1 MNVRSF
7 FSRWFYI
14 SVILIMGGLLFSSAQ
29 ADHPSHAYLLGL
41 ISKLLESTGVA
52 IFIANIFTFTIST
65 NEFVK
70 YIREKLMNIVMS
82 KDFVARLDA
91 TEQKN
96 LLHMVLKPTRELS
109 NIYSGINDYFNQY
122 VEDSMSLFDTNYRGH
137 MVLDAVASIDGD
149 KNILKV
155 EFDLDYMVYKVGDEF
170 DSLKLALEDERFEHI
185 RTVVRAQ
192 GHEEKTVPAE
202 MITEAEKIEDPTMKK
217 LYEMEVPAEFNKF
230 DQINVSRRVIEYG
243 NDHWQV
249 FSYKTIKTCDR
260 LTVVFRCEEGL
271 VIRNINT
278 YGVQDKFVIE
288 RSKGKVKVI
297 YNDWLSPGFG
307 VNILVA
313 RDGYHDRDTNNQL
326 NADSGATAPDP
337 IS

>member
-1 MNVRSF
+1 MSIRNF
-7 FSRWFYI
+7 FSRWFYLSI
-14 SVILIMGGLLFSSAQ
+14 ILIMGGLVFSSAQ
-29 ADHPSHAYLLGL
+29 AGHPSHSYLLGL
-41 ISKLLESTGVA
+41 TSKLLESTGIA
-52 IFIANIFTFTIST
+52 IFIANIFTFTIGT
-65 NEFVK
+65 NEFIK

-82 KDFVARLDA
+82 KEFVARLDA

-137 MVLDAVASIDGD
+137 MVLDATASIDRV
-149 KNILKV
+149 KNVLKV
-155 EFDLDYMVYKVGDEF
+155 EFDLDYMVYKVGEEF
-170 DSLKLALEDERFEHI
+170 DSLKLGLEDEGFEHV

-192 GHEEKTVPAE
+192 GQEEKTIPADL
-202 MITEAEKIEDPTMKK
+202 IKEAEKIEDPTIKK
-217 LYEMEVPAEFNKF
+217 LYDMEVPSEFNKF

-243 NDHWQV
+243 NDHWQI
-249 FSYKTIKTCDR
+249 FSYKTLKTCDR
-260 LTVVFRCEEGL
+260 LTVVLRCEDGV
-271 VIRNINT
+271 VIRNCNT

-288 RSKGKVKVI
+288 RSQNKIKVI

-313 RDGYHDRDTNNQL
+313 REGYHNVNTNSQL
-326 NADSGATAPDP
+326 NRDSGEVVPDP
-337 IS
+337 VS